1 MNKNEFILWEMV
13 NQQAMG
19 LKGNIIVA
27 LDAYTRRTRLDA
39 NLVEV
44 NEADLNGEA
53 IECIGFEVKAVKTVL
68 PGTLL
73 VGRSENGTN

>member
-1 MNKNEFILWEMV
+1 MNQDQFLLWQMI

-19 LKGNIIVA
+19 LKGNILLA
-27 LDAYTRRTRLDA
+27 LDAYARRTGLDA
-39 NLVEV
+39 NVVEV

-73 VGRSENGTN
+73 VGRNNQEG